1 MKAGEF
7 SNGSG
12 ARKRTLSAATAQ
24 YAPIKPFSSCML
36 RCDHVLLMVQQI
48 FDVRA
53 STMISTSGMKDVE
66 MVLALMVMQSRP
78 FLESQWDCPDLPGLK
93 SLVRIRLNTKA
104 SYLMT
109 DNQKSPLTENSTG
122 DELCRFCR
130 YCIRRQPNARC
141 RYSKC
146 SGTTR
151 QLP

>member
-1 MKAGEF
+1 MGAELAKEPFRRQQRNIPQQSLLVHACCAVIMYCLWF
-7 SNGSG
+7 SKS
-12 ARKRTLSAATAQ
+12 
-24 YAPIKPFSSCML
+24 
-36 RCDHVLLMVQQI
+36 

-53 STMISTSGMKDVE
+53 STMISTSGMRDVE
-66 MVLALMVMQSRP
+66 NVLALMVMQSRP

-130 YCIRRQPNARC
+130 YCNRRQPNARC
-141 RYSKC
+141 RYSNC